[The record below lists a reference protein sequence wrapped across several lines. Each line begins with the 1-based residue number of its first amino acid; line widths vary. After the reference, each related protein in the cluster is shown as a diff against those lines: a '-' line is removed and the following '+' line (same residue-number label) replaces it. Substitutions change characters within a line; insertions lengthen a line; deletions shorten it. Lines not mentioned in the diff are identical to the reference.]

1 MKTDTHET
9 PNKSDG
15 YFIYFAGVILAL
27 LSSSWIAQ
35 IFVAQLA
42 RVFPMA
48 PGANLQ
54 IDIAAG
60 LFFAISFA
68 NPFGT
73 LIHKTPIKRSLA
85 FMVLGFAFGYF
96 AQHLYFTPLAGAGLS
111 TFLHLL
117 LVTLVLPVVAG
128 IRHIGLLLE
137 AEGIE
142 PKTALAEGVLMI
154 AQLPDRLLFIILMA
168 LSFAAFWRFTDTTAE
183 VLMALGVVLTVLTVL
198 IAARKW
204 ETEAPEEEFSPDFQ
218 AWLDMEPEDPEIT
231 NNDITGWALAETKK
245 LARTILPGAIL
256 FGGMTRLAV
265 DLLIWLYPN
274 LHTSLENPEEK
285 LQTLGILA
293 ASGLGLVL
301 LGMVVSL
308 GFSFMLLQLI
318 GRIGNWSDTHLR
330 ENCYQLLRT
339 LYFRPM
345 RRN

>member
-1 MKTDTHET
+1 MTTDTQDT
-9 PNKSDG
+9 QNASDR
-15 YFIYFAGVILAL
+15 YIIYFAGVVLAL

-35 IFVAQLA
+35 VFVAQLA
-42 RVFPMA
+42 RVLPAA
-48 PGANLQ
+48 PGVNVQ

-60 LFFAISFA
+60 LFFGISFA
-68 NPFGT
+68 NPIGT
-73 LIHKTPIKRSLA
+73 IVHKTPIRRSLA
-85 FMVLGFAFGYF
+85 FLVLGFAFGYF
-96 AQHLYFTPLAGAGLS
+96 AQHLYFTPLAGTGMS

-117 LVTLVLPVVAG
+117 LVTLVLPIAAS
-128 IRHIGLLLE
+128 IRHLGLLLE
-137 AEGIE
+137 AEGID
-142 PKTALAEGVLMI
+142 PKSTLAEAVLKI
-154 AQLPDRLLFIILMA
+154 AQWPDRLLFIILMT
-168 LSFAAFWRFTDTTAE
+168 LSFTAFWRFSNTMTD
-183 VLMALGVVLTVLTVL
+183 VLIALGVVLTILTGL
-198 IAARKW
+198 IAAQKW
-204 ETEAPEEEFSPDFQ
+204 EMDAPEEEFSPDFQ
-218 AWLDMEPEDPEIT
+218 AWLDLEPEDPEVS
-231 NNDITGWALAETKK
+231 NHDVTGRALAEGKK

-274 LHTSLENPEEK
+274 LHASLGNPEEK
-285 LQTLGILA
+285 WQTLGVLA

-318 GRIGNWSDTHLR
+318 ARIGNWSDTHLR